1 MWLVLLW
8 YAFYWGGLKP
18 NLHNSGVRLYC
29 SMVVLMYLYFAVVI
43 SWYLITWPSC
53 SLFCLP
59 VSLSLSIESVKMGML
74 IYSSG
79 LLSMSLWYLYGAF
92 TCWFFCCCFFFFSPA
107 LTASTTPCLTSLN
120 LGLFI
125 SNLREINCAS
135 SFSLGCCK
143 NIIIWS
149 VCDKTVLTYTHSVM
163 IFMLTCEIKSKK
175 QQSNSSYFAWNFDSN
190 ILSVIFH
197 NDFTNREAR
206 AHTLCVGAKIFLISR
221 HPRLTCHFL

>member
-29 SMVVLMYLYFAVVI
+29 SMVVLMYLSFAVVI

-79 LLSMSLWYLYGAF
+79 LLSMSLWYLYRAF
-92 TCWFFCCCFFFFSPA
+92 TFFSPPA

-125 SNLREINCAS
+125 SNLSEINGAS
-135 SFSLGCCK
+135 SFSLGCCE
-143 NIIIWS
+143 NLIR
-149 VCDKTVLTYTHSVM
+149 TPLFT
-163 IFMLTCEIKSKK
+163 
-175 QQSNSSYFAWNFDSN
+175 
-190 ILSVIFH
+190 LSHWADHV
-197 NDFTNREAR
+197 
-206 AHTLCVGAKIFLISR
+206 VS
-221 HPRLTCHFL
+221 